1 MNKTKK
7 RSFTVLLCALVCALA
22 LVLSLGILSAC
33 GGSES
38 ANVDEST
45 GEATWYYGDAEPAEG
60 LGKAGDYYL
69 NTKTLASYVK
79 EGKTWREATAG
90 ETGSW
95 YNGTEAPQDTLGN
108 PNDLYLNTK
117 TGELYRKTEGGW
129 GSPLLVL
136 QGKDG
141 REGVIWHSGE
151 GVPGTIEDAH
161 EGDFYLDYSEFR
173 VYQLQADGTWNPLGS
188 LKGSD
193 GVTPTIEGFLT
204 GTGAPDPALGAD
216 NDFYLDTES
225 GKIWQKNGY
234 WSSKGS
240 LGNLNASQIKEIRYI
255 HRQYG
260 KQHYGQWSIRN
271 PLDEMG
277 DTWSIIQADQFIYG
291 YWLLFEDNSS
301 FFIPAKC
308 THATSAGQ
316 NALITLYNDD
326 CTFGTVQILKC
337 AYCGETVTQVTE
349 PTGNPNHRYAEGWT
363 SDETDHW
370 HAVTCSHRDAPVQ
383 KFGHA
388 WRDYYTV
395 DYDGE
400 SVKGYIKWQ
409 ECRVCGY
416 KISEKIITADSLVQ
430 GDTVHI
436 SNADEWNAF
445 AKAVNSGATYGEGK
459 KFSEA
464 TVELDGDINFGG
476 MELIP
481 VGVPTNAADVT
492 DRTNGAY
499 LDLKAE
505 AHIEGGFSGHFDG
518 KGHKISGFTLDSGN
532 FTGLFG
538 YLNNATVTDLT
549 VEKATVT
556 GDAFVGT
563 VAGFITGTDV
573 RISKVTVVDT
583 KVKGLVH
590 VGGIAGY
597 AKNAGPQVTTA
608 NTGSEAAIKNC
619 TVMSVTGTS
628 ANHDSAMT
636 VTAAFANKPDSDGY
650 YFDGTNV
657 GGILGTSYSSSVIGC
672 YVKEIL
678 VRVAPGC
685 TGSAIVGYAEGTETE
700 KSIVVGNIVSVQNGA
715 NNCFSDANYYT
726 KDGITRVPGDG
737 GRGKYKIKVQKFGL
751 GYTGDVN
758 GNGNL
763 YVHHKKYIK
772 DQDEIYWERFVVNSN
787 KESTTETPYEGA
799 GGLTSIAFRSYRQ
812 NDEGPVENIS
822 TADQLETWATRV
834 DGGASYANY
843 TIKLMN
849 DIPFPEGQ
857 TWYPI
862 SIFSP
867 ENSPLQNAVFDGQGY
882 TISNLHTEEDA
893 STSYPYGV
901 AMFGVVTGTFTI
913 QNVTFDDAHMHFNEG
928 EYYGNVVGVVVAYA
942 YGNLTFNNV
951 SVTNSEVW
959 GFGKV
964 GTLLGMGADPGVHI
978 TFNGCTS
985 ENNILHG
992 AYNVGGFAGNIQ
1004 RASDGTDNTVFV
1016 KDSGNLSKGNQYIL
1030 NQKEFTVDAEAD
1042 FLHND
1047 RTGTTYDQIV
1057 KGVYVE
1063 VGAAGYLYGGWA
1075 EYYISYGS
1083 SSYDPLI
1090 TTGEYA
1096 GYRVANSEICM
1107 NEAQTF
1113 EHGYVPPV
1121 TEE

>member
-129 GSPLLVL
+129 GMPLLVL

-151 GVPGTIEDAH
+151 GVPGTIEDAR

-173 VYQLQADGTWNPLGS
+173 IYQLQADGTWNPLGS

-204 GTGAPDPALGAD
+204 GTGNPTPDLG
-216 NDFYLDTES
+216 NNKDFYLNTET
-225 GKIWQKNGY
+225 GELWQKSTA
-234 WSSKGS
+234 WVSKGS
-240 LGNLNASQIKEIRYI
+240 FGNLKSSHIKEIKYETRKWGVSPF
-255 HRQYG
+255 QDLTVLN
-260 KQHYGQWSIRN
+260 KDM
-271 PLDEMG
+271 LG
-277 DTWSIIQADQFIYG
+277 DVPGYYDGDDSVYG
-291 YWLLFEDNSS
+291 YWIIFDDNSAL
-301 FFIPAKC
+301 FIQKKC
-308 THATSAGQ
+308 THSISGSTQ
-316 NALITLYNDD
+316 NAPLVLYNDD
-326 CTFGTVQILKC
+326 CTYGTVQILKC
-337 AYCGETVTQVTE
+337 AYCGETVTMLKD
-349 PTGNPNHRYAEGWT
+349 PTGNPNHHYAEAWT

-370 HAVTCSHRDAPVQ
+370 HALTCAHKDAPVQ
-383 KFGHA
+383 KFGHV
-388 WRDYYTV
+388 WREYYTV
-395 DYDGE
+395 DYDEAGKE
-400 SVKGYIKWQ
+400 VKGYVKWR
-409 ECRVCGY
+409 ECSVCGY
-416 KISEKIITADSLVQ
+416 VEKVIDLEKLVQ
-430 GDTVHI
+430 ADVLHI
-436 SNADEWNAF
+436 SNVDEWNAF
-445 AKAVNSGATYGEGK
+445 ATAVNNGDTYGEGK

-464 TVELDGDINFGG
+464 KVELDGDINFGG

-492 DRTNGAY
+492 ERANGAY
-499 LDLKAE
+499 LNLKAE
-505 AHIEGGFSGHFDG
+505 AEIEGGFSGSFDG
-518 KGHKISGFTLDSGN
+518 KDHKISGFTLDSGN

-538 YLNNATVTDLT
+538 YLNNATVTNLT
-549 VEKATVT
+549 VEKATIT
-556 GDAFVGT
+556 GDAFVGA
-563 VAGFITGTDV
+563 VAGYITGENV

-583 KVKGLVH
+583 KVTGLVH

-597 AKNAGPQVTTA
+597 AKDAGPKMTTA

-619 TVMSVTGTS
+619 TVMSTTGTAS
-628 ANHDSAMT
+628 ARNSAMIVKT
-636 VTAAFANKPDSDGY
+636 AFANEPDSDGY
-650 YFDGTNV
+650 YYDGTNA

-672 YVKEIL
+672 YVKEIM
-678 VRVAPGC
+678 VQAGA
-685 TGSAIVGYAEGTETE
+685 TSTYSAIVGYAEGTAEA
-700 KSIVVGNIVSVQNGA
+700 KSIVVGNIVSINNGIV
-715 NNCFSDANYYT
+715 NIFNGINYYT
-726 KDGITRVPGDG
+726 KDGLHRVPADG
-737 GRGKYKIKVQKFGL
+737 GRGKYKTKVQKLGL
-751 GYTGDVN
+751 AYTGDLN
-758 GNGNL
+758 GYGDN
-763 YVHHKKYIK
+763 YVHHKKYIEET
-772 DQDEIYWERFVVNSN
+772 DPIHWETFVVKSGNEADTA
-787 KESTTETPYEGA
+787 KTPYDGA
-799 GGLTSIAFRSYRQ
+799 GVVATVAFRAYRQ
-812 NDEGPVENIS
+812 NDAGTVVEIS
-822 TADQLETWATRV
+822 DADALIAWGDRV
-834 DGGASYANY
+834 NGGESFANF
-843 TIKLMN
+843 TIKLLN
-849 DIPFPEGQ
+849 DIPFVEGQ
-857 TWYPI
+857 DWFPI
-862 SIFSP
+862 SYFNA

-882 TISNLHTEEDA
+882 TISNLQTAQEG
-893 STSYPYGV
+893 SYAYGV
-901 AMFGVVTGTFTI
+901 GLFGVVTGTFTI
-913 QNVTFDDAHMHFNEG
+913 QNVTFDHAHTHFYDNE
-928 EYYGNVVGVVVAYA
+928 YNGNVAAVVVGYA

-964 GTLLGMGADPGVHI
+964 GALLGMGADPGVHI

-985 ENNILHG
+985 KGNHLYG

-1004 RASDGTDNTVFV
+1004 RATDGTDNTVFV
-1016 KDSGNLSKGNQYIL
+1016 ENSGNLSEGNEYIL
-1030 NQKEFTVDAEAD
+1030 NQTEITLDAEAD
-1042 FLHND
+1042 FREND

-1107 NEAQTF
+1107 NEAKTF
-1113 EHGYVPPV
+1113 VHGYVPSV
-1121 TEE
+1121 TEA